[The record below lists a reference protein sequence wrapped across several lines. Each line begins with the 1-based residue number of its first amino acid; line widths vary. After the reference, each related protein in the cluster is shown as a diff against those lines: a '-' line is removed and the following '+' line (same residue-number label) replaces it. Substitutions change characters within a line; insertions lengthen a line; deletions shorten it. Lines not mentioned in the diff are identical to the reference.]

1 MVGSGTVCVVGELAT
16 YNLQSYS
23 FKSCN
28 SYVEYPCSVKPLV
41 LQGSKIRLTRS
52 SRRRTRTRSL
62 VIRGN
67 LGGQYEDNFEDVQRQ
82 MLDFFTYKAVRTVM
96 NQLNEKNPTQ
106 YRWFQDYV
114 ASNELGYGKSFIR
127 NLGKEKHDLAEKV
140 MVTRLHLY
148 GKWVKKCD
156 HVEMYKRISD
166 QNLELLRERLLETV
180 VWPPFDDSNTE

>member
-127 NLGKEKHDLAEKV
+127 NLGK
-140 MVTRLHLY
+140 
-148 GKWVKKCD
+148 KCD